1 MAAGISILLITTENQ
16 VTTGIARLLRS
27 LHDASLRLAS
37 CQPDE
42 IGDYDFSSLSLVLL
56 DNEMANGASAS
67 VLAEIMAMPVHPP
80 VLLLSD
86 PGIESMRAMLDALE
100 AGAEDF
106 LPRPSENLQM
116 DPDILSACIAE
127 KVFSF
132 TRQITLPDKSVL
144 AKLEGK
150 RVKTLAG
157 TIAIIA
163 LGLGTGGT
171 KALMSIIPQLPK
183 RPRIACLAVLQAP
196 PPFLPPLSA
205 VLAERSTVEVHL
217 ARHHLDIIPGRLIL
231 ASSAMQMG
239 VIKCDERCLIEHT
252 FSDTVSGQL
261 PSIDYLF
268 RTIADAYGKEALCV
282 LMTGS
287 GSDGVSGLRLL
298 KSRGA
303 LVLGQHP
310 ETNAAPE
317 RVIQAVELGML
328 AELIPLH
335 RLAKRIREIVNIS
348 EAKKKLTKG
357 TKSDKRPSR

>member
-37 CQPDE
+37 CHPDE
-42 IGDYDFSSLSLVLL
+42 IGDYDFSALSLILL
-56 DNEMANGASAS
+56 DNEMADGASAS
-67 VLAEIMAMPVHPP
+67 VLAEIAAMPAHPP
-80 VLLLSD
+80 ILLLSD
-86 PGIESMRAMLDALE
+86 PSIESMRTMLDAFE
-100 AGAEDF
+100 AGADDF

-116 DPDILSACIAE
+116 DPDILSACISE

-132 TRQITLPDKSVL
+132 TRLPALPDRSTL
-144 AKLEGK
+144 SKLEGK
-150 RVKTLAG
+150 RIKTLPG
-157 TIAIIA
+157 TISIVA

-171 KALMSIIPQLPK
+171 KAIMNIVPQLPK

-205 VLAERSTVEVHL
+205 VLAERCPVEVHL
-217 ARHHLDIIPGRLIL
+217 ARHHLDITPGRLIL

-239 VIKCDERCLIEHT
+239 VIKCDDRYLIEHT

-317 RVIQAVELGML
+317 RVLQAVELGML
-328 AELIPLH
+328 AELIPLP

-348 EAKKKLTKG
+348 EAKKKVAKPA
-357 TKSDKRPSR
+357 K